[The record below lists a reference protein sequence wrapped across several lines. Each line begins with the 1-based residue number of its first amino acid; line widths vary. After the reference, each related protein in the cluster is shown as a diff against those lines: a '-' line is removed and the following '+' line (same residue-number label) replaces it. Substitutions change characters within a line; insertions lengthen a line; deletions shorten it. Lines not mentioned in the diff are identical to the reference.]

1 MNMKINFYCIELYKF
16 RNILEKR
23 TIILR
28 AFMHLMKI
36 VFVEESIAA
45 WSVVRE
51 KFQPLYI
58 LMQTINSYQFL
69 TTIGFQNGY
78 FIFRYF
84 WHIIACA
91 ALLQR
96 SVYDWHTLK
105 KVPLNWSVHLD
116 EICDVRKFC
125 AQLVSAKYKQKRRPL
140 SAEFRN
146 V

>member
-16 RNILEKR
+16 RNILEKKICDVR
-23 TIILR
+23 ILR

-69 TTIGFQNGY
+69 TTIGF
-78 FIFRYF
+78 
-84 WHIIACA
+84 
-91 ALLQR
+91 
-96 SVYDWHTLK
+96 
-105 KVPLNWSVHLD
+105 
-116 EICDVRKFC
+116 
-125 AQLVSAKYKQKRRPL
+125 
-140 SAEFRN
+140 
-146 V
+146 

>member
-16 RNILEKR
+16 RNILEKK

-36 VFVEESIAA
+36 VFVEWSIAA

-69 TTIGFQNGY
+69 TTIGF
-78 FIFRYF
+78 
-84 WHIIACA
+84 
-91 ALLQR
+91 
-96 SVYDWHTLK
+96 
-105 KVPLNWSVHLD
+105 
-116 EICDVRKFC
+116 
-125 AQLVSAKYKQKRRPL
+125 
-140 SAEFRN
+140 
-146 V
+146 

>member
-16 RNILEKR
+16 RNILEKN

-69 TTIGFQNGY
+69 TTIGF
-78 FIFRYF
+78 
-84 WHIIACA
+84 
-91 ALLQR
+91 
-96 SVYDWHTLK
+96 
-105 KVPLNWSVHLD
+105 
-116 EICDVRKFC
+116 
-125 AQLVSAKYKQKRRPL
+125 
-140 SAEFRN
+140 
-146 V
+146 

>member
-16 RNILEKR
+16 RNIL
-23 TIILR
+23 LR

-69 TTIGFQNGY
+69 TTIGF
-78 FIFRYF
+78 
-84 WHIIACA
+84 
-91 ALLQR
+91 
-96 SVYDWHTLK
+96 
-105 KVPLNWSVHLD
+105 
-116 EICDVRKFC
+116 
-125 AQLVSAKYKQKRRPL
+125 
-140 SAEFRN
+140 
-146 V
+146 

>member
-1 MNMKINFYCIELYKF
+1 
-16 RNILEKR
+16 
-23 TIILR
+23 
-28 AFMHLMKI
+28 MHLMKI

-69 TTIGFQNGY
+69 TTIKFQNSY

-105 KVPLNWSVHLD
+105 KVPLDWSVSKFIWTKFAMCASTNKSGDNYRRNLGKY
-116 EICDVRKFC
+116 DVTVR
-125 AQLVSAKYKQKRRPL
+125 QNPVVTLL
-140 SAEFRN
+140 LL
-146 V
+146 